1 MIFFLSSTEF
11 SIESTA
17 LIKSTYLA
25 VANHWGIHSFSPM
38 ILASWSLLSNK
49 PLNCSKKK
57 KKSCW
62 NTKQRPLCCSLAGRQ
77 FQWCLVSGQNTKVII
92 SGHRWLSQMSL
103 VKLITVCLKVE
114 FSGNPSWCNCKP
126 RAPSSWKLGVF
137 SSASAWGQFPQGP

>member
-57 KKSCW
+57 KKKLLEYQTKAPVLQSCR
-62 NTKQRPLCCSLAGRQ
+62 KAIPVVSSFRPEYEGHNFRPSMALPDVFGQVNHSLPEG
-77 FQWCLVSGQNTKVII
+77 
-92 SGHRWLSQMSL
+92 
-103 VKLITVCLKVE
+103 
-114 FSGNPSWCNCKP
+114 
-126 RAPSSWKLGVF
+126 
-137 SSASAWGQFPQGP
+137 